1 MGKIGRFLSDFTYF
15 FQTLK
20 WVVFRKYQVSEPLIG
35 SSCYILWVFQ
45 TLFEIFENF
54 HFLGD
59 FWAPKGQKMQFFAIF
74 RNFSAPQWP
83 EITEKWK
90 FKKIPNNVWNIYE
103 MQQHDQ
109 LWGSEDQQCSKISHF
124 EYFQKQKNEGFISCG
139 ISIGFRKP
147 YQIWDIT
154 ESQREKLFLFCKKF
168 LKVQNPDF

>member
-45 TLFEIFENF
+45 TLLEIFENF

-59 FWAPKGQKMQFFAIF
+59 FWGPKGQKMQFFAIF

-109 LWGSEDQQCSKISHF
+109 LWGSEGQQHTRAPVLSIAAFLSHLNLYVIRYTSSGTAK
-124 EYFQKQKNEGFISCG
+124 EYEWYQVLFKSCVP
-139 ISIGFRKP
+139 S
-147 YQIWDIT
+147 
-154 ESQREKLFLFCKKF
+154 FCLVYF
-168 LKVQNPDF
+168 

>member
-1 MGKIGRFLSDFTYF
+1 MITLNLITLITFNLKFQVYSKI
-15 FQTLK
+15 
-20 WVVFRKYQVSEPLIG
+20 
-35 SSCYILWVFQ
+35 
-45 TLFEIFENF
+45 
-54 HFLGD
+54 LG
-59 FWAPKGQKMQFFAIF
+59 
-74 RNFSAPQWP
+74 
-83 EITEKWK
+83 E
-90 FKKIPNNVWNIYE
+90 FKKIPNKVWNIYE